1 MLQCEKAKFFVHL
14 KKKKQLIEEVETT
27 NSDDCYFLGSI
38 SGEEN

>member
-1 MLQCEKAKFFVHL
+1 MAKFFVHS

-27 NSDDCYFLGSI
+27 NSDDCYFLS